1 MAYALSMRVGCS
13 MRVGAVLTLLALAA
27 AVAVAPSTALAT
39 AGNAAATQRYLQ
51 ANYALVR
58 VARSHLAISEAGP
71 LHVLAK
77 VQQECPRAGLG
88 SPQNPESTQMSDEII
103 GAMVISAEQPDLRA
117 IRTFIHAVAGLS
129 WSNHALTSAVRAYA
143 GDLETVLSLSAPN
156 LCGEVRAWAADDF
169 HALPASTVA
178 FVAKFMP
185 AWVALGYL
193 PPKLAAYESSTQRSL
208 ARRCEPLES
217 LITEAEARAVA
228 HYGAIMNT
236 LGVHP

>member
-1 MAYALSMRVGCS
+1 MRVGIVVS
-13 MRVGAVLTLLALAA
+13 LVALTAGLACASPAALAA
-27 AVAVAPSTALAT
+27 
-39 AGNAAATQRYLQ
+39 AGNAAATQSYLQ

-103 GAMVISAEQPDLRA
+103 GAMVISAEQPDLQA

-185 AWVALGYL
+185 AWVALGLL
-193 PPKLAAYESSTQRSL
+193 PAQLERYESSAGKAL
-208 ARRCEPLES
+208 AHRCEPLES
-217 LITEAEARAVA
+217 LLTEGEARAVA
-228 HYGAIMNT
+228 HYGEIMNT
-236 LGVHP
+236 LDVSP

>member
-1 MAYALSMRVGCS
+1 M
-13 MRVGAVLTLLALAA
+13 LTLLAIAAGLASAPPGALAA
-27 AVAVAPSTALAT
+27 G
-39 AGNAAATQRYLQ
+39 GNAAATQRYVQ

-58 VARSHLAISEAGP
+58 VARSHLAAAEAGP

-77 VQQECPRAGLG
+77 VQQECPLAGAG
-88 SPQNPESTQMSDEII
+88 SPQNAESTQMSDEVI
-103 GAMVISAEQPDLRA
+103 GAMVISAAQPDLQA
-117 IRTFIHAVAGLS
+117 IKTFIRTTAGLS

-143 GDLETVLSLSAPN
+143 GNLKTLLSLSLPN
-156 LCGEVRAWAADDF
+156 LCGEVKAWAADGF
-169 HALPASTVA
+169 HTLPASTVA

-193 PPKLAAYESSTQRSL
+193 PQKLTAYESSGQRSL

-236 LGVHP
+236 LGISP